1 MYLCNVACKGTF
13 LFGIKAVFLNDKNM
27 NTILE
32 EKDIDTQDKQ
42 KLMEALKTMSA
53 EESAGYKLWISKK
66 LKERFHNA
74 TDLEENN
81 EYASANY
88 QDKEENI
95 TNLENL
101 VREARAEYKAG
112 KTTQINPFD
121 IWENL

>member
-1 MYLCNVACKGTF
+1 
-13 LFGIKAVFLNDKNM
+13 M

-42 KLMEALKTMSA
+42 KLMEALETMSA

-74 TDLEENN
+74 TVLEENN

-88 QDKEENI
+88 QDKEESI

-101 VREARAEYKAG
+101 VRDARAEYKAG

>member
-1 MYLCNVACKGTF
+1 
-13 LFGIKAVFLNDKNM
+13 M

-42 KLMEALKTMSA
+42 KLMEALETMSA

-66 LKERFHNA
+66 LKERFHNP
-74 TDLEENN
+74 TNLEENN

-88 QDKEENI
+88 QDKEESI

-121 IWENL
+121 IWGKRLRNGIV

>member
-1 MYLCNVACKGTF
+1 

-42 KLMEALKTMSA
+42 KLMEALETMSA

-81 EYASANY
+81 ATDLEENNEYASANY
-88 QDKEENI
+88 QDKEESI

-112 KTTQINPFD
+112 KTTPINPFD

>member
-1 MYLCNVACKGTF
+1 
-13 LFGIKAVFLNDKNM
+13 M
-27 NTILE
+27 NTILK

-42 KLMEALKTMSA
+42 KLMEALETMSA

-81 EYASANY
+81 ATDLEENNEYASANY
-88 QDKEENI
+88 QDKEESI

>member
-1 MYLCNVACKGTF
+1 
-13 LFGIKAVFLNDKNM
+13 M
-27 NTILE
+27 NTILK

-42 KLMEALKTMSA
+42 KLIEALETMSA

-66 LKERFHNA
+66 LKERFHNP
-74 TDLEENN
+74 TNLEENN

-88 QDKEENI
+88 QDKEESI

>member
-1 MYLCNVACKGTF
+1 
-13 LFGIKAVFLNDKNM
+13 M

-42 KLMEALKTMSA
+42 KLMEALETMSA

-66 LKERFHNA
+66 LKERFHNV

-88 QDKEENI
+88 QDKEESI

>member
-13 LFGIKAVFLNDKNM
+13 FVWYKSSLLNDKNM
-27 NTILE
+27 NTILK

-42 KLMEALKTMSA
+42 KLIEALETMSA

-66 LKERFHNA
+66 LKERFHNP
-74 TDLEENN
+74 TNLEENN

-88 QDKEENI
+88 QDKEESI

>member
-1 MYLCNVACKGTF
+1 
-13 LFGIKAVFLNDKNM
+13 M

-42 KLMEALKTMSA
+42 KLMEALETMSA
-53 EESAGYKLWISKK
+53 EESADYKLWISKK
-66 LKERFHNA
+66 LEERFHNP
-74 TDLEENN
+74 TNLEENN

-88 QDKEENI
+88 QDKEESI

-101 VREARAEYKAG
+101 VRDARAEYKAG

>member
-1 MYLCNVACKGTF
+1 
-13 LFGIKAVFLNDKNM
+13 M

-42 KLMEALKTMSA
+42 KLMEALETMSA

-66 LKERFHNA
+66 LKESFHNA

-88 QDKEENI
+88 QDKEESI